1 MRAKNRKIGDISL
14 FLRLARFAQAGAQ
27 RSRIQSLILAAIER
41 RSSSNRVS
49 SRESEGETFGGRESA
64 CDVDGRA
71 KQTNGKKKKALGVVE
86 KEKRSICRIPLPLSR
101 AATRTNFA
109 KNARATER
117 ARRKLSKGDTRR
129 TKKASTRTWSPREA
143 EQKKKQ
149 NASSRSR
156 LRRMLLLLL
165 LMRPLLLL
173 LLPQQARR
181 RLSTSPAASEAAAR
195 GASCFLFGEPTSQG
209 EKVEL
214 E

>member
-71 KQTNGKKKKALGVVE
+71 KQTNGKKKRHL
-86 KEKRSICRIPLPLSR
+86 SQSSSLSR